1 MIQLRLFLITTVA
14 LAFMNILLMRR
25 ILYLDG
31 QEPCIEK
38 RLLQT
43 MVTKYDTLHS
53 LLQSETKVLQERV
66 FEAKKVISGLQQQV
80 EYMATE
86 LIKFEESCK
95 RK

>member
-1 MIQLRLFLITTVA
+1 LYRKTTFTNNGYQVRH
-14 LAFMNILLMRR
+14 LAFAAAIGNKGMLSYNLESRFMIHPVLTLL
-25 ILYLDG
+25 
-31 QEPCIEK
+31 
-38 RLLQT
+38 
-43 MVTKYDTLHS
+43 
-53 LLQSETKVLQERV
+53 KVLQERV